1 MSKIGKKPIKIEEN
15 VTVEIVKNHLSV
27 SSDQNKL
34 ELDFPKAIGLKIKDN
49 GIYVTMLE
57 DSKFAC
63 EQHGLMARLIGNM
76 VTGVKTG
83 FTKELTFKGT
93 GYRAAVE
100 DNKIVLVMGYSH
112 DVKLPIPKGLE
123 VKVIKNSIIVSG
135 ISKERVGQFAAIIRE
150 VRKPEVY
157 KGKGIKYKDEH
168 IRRKAGKTAAS
179 K

>member
-1 MSKIGKKPIKIEEN
+1 MSKIGKKPIIILEN
-15 VTVEIVKNHLSV
+15 VQVEIVKNHLSV
-27 SSDQNKL
+27 VCGENRQ
-34 ELDFPKAIGLKIKDN
+34 ELDFPKAIGLEIKDG

-57 DSKFAC
+57 DSKFAR

-83 FTKELTFKGT
+83 FIKELTFLGT
-93 GYRAAVE
+93 GYRASVADGE
-100 DNKIVLVMGYSH
+100 IVLIMGYSH
-112 DVKLPIPKGLE
+112 DVKLPIPEGLE
-123 VKVIKNSIIVSG
+123 VKVVKNTITVSG
-135 ISKERVGQFAAIIRE
+135 VSKERVGQFAAIIRE